1 MAKKTVI
8 IVETTPTDVIKRL
21 VAKIKSM
28 NEWTELVA
36 EIGNNADMAKF
47 CGCKLTSSQLY
58 KEDGAKDQW
67 RAIRKE
73 RPWEK

>member
-1 MAKKTVI
+1 MAKKTTI
-8 IVETTPTDVIKRL
+8 IVETMPTYVIKRL

-28 NEWTELVA
+28 NDWTELMT
-36 EIGNNADMAKF
+36 EITKDEDMAKF
-47 CGCKLTSSQLY
+47 CGCKTTSSQLY